1 MFKKDVKK
9 ELNTIWS
16 EIYSIKKIISE
27 NNKEIRKDIKE
38 TDEHSK
44 SKWTEHQKR
53 LNEHMKKI
61 EMLFNAENE
70 TRAALKKVIEIIQN
84 KKEKKNE
91 WTKSKHGNGKQNLP
105 KHSKQRFIQK

>member
-1 MFKKDVKK
+1 MFKKNVKQ

-27 NNKEIRKDIKE
+27 NNKEIQKDIKE
-38 TDEHSK
+38 NDEHSK
-44 SKWTEHQKR
+44 SKWEEHQKR

-70 TRAALKKVIEIIQN
+70 TRAALTKTIEIIQ
-84 KKEKKNE
+84 KIKEKKNE
-91 WTKSKHGNGKQNLP
+91 WTKSKPGNSKQNLP
-105 KHSKQRFIQK
+105 KHSKQRFVQK